1 MRYAWLQVTERILRD
16 LETGFKIMLREGEE
30 KLTKTLEHNEAKTEM
45 LEAQLET
52 SRMRE
57 AELGATI
64 SQLKEQ
70 LAQKSE

>member
-1 MRYAWLQVTERILRD
+1 MTERILRD